1 MCERKGEER
10 GREGVRK
17 TEEGKSLKGKRS
29 VERRKSGGRRG
40 REKKATHLTRQAHDN
55 S

>member
-1 MCERKGEER
+1 MRK
-10 GREGVRK
+10 K
-17 TEEGKSLKGKRS
+17 EEGKSLKGKRRS